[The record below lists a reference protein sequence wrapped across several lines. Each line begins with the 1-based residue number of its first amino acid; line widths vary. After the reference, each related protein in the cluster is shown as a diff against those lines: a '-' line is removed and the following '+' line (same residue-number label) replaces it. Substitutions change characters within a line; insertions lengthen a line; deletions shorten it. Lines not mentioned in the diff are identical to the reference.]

1 MPFVQPTLATLA
13 RLITSLVRR
22 LWNSGCLG
30 RIFPAI
36 LSLMLVSA
44 CAAPRT
50 TSQRTAQPTS
60 APLAAASAPLLVATM
75 PADYTPPPTPADGS
89 ALPTWT
95 PAPLLPT
102 GVSTQSSAAA
112 EPTVHPGS
120 SQLVPAGALRA
131 VVVNTIDGD
140 TIDVDI
146 EGTVERVRFIGI
158 DTPETKHPSK
168 GVECY
173 GREASARTAEL
184 LDSQTVYLEEDQS
197 QDSRDRYGRIL
208 RYVWLQDGTNVNYQL
223 VAEGYAFE
231 YTYETP
237 YNYQAD
243 FKTAQDEARI
253 GQVGLWAASACN
265 GEQKPVGTTGE
276 PPVPTTVAQ
285 EGPSATA
292 LPTEQLPTIAAPIE
306 QPMPTEQPA
315 PTAAPAAPIST
326 VRFTGCDTD
335 PGAGSAPDAPVQIVA
350 INKRAETVTLKNVSG
365 EAIDIAGW
373 TMCSIKG
380 GQQHAISGVLA
391 PGAQQV
397 FENTGKQIWNNSER
411 DAGALYDAEGHLV
424 SYWGG

>member
-1 MPFVQPTLATLA
+1 MQPIHPTFPRLALALAVLALLNACVAPSGTRIATQLPTQQSTATTATVAARAAEEAVQPTE
-13 RLITSLVRR
+13 TS
-22 LWNSGCLG
+22 
-30 RIFPAI
+30 
-36 LSLMLVSA
+36 SA
-44 CAAPRT
+44 
-50 TSQRTAQPTS
+50 S
-60 APLAAASAPLLVATM
+60 V
-75 PADYTPPPTPADGS
+75 PADYTPQPVPIEGS
-89 ALPTWT
+89 IPPTWT
-95 PAPLLPT
+95 PAPPLPT
-102 GVSTQSSAAA
+102 EQAQPAATAQSG
-112 EPTVHPGS
+112 T
-120 SQLVPAGALRA
+120 SQLVPTGAQRA
-131 VVVNTIDGD
+131 TVVRVIDGD
-140 TIDVDI
+140 TVSVEIDGQ
-146 EGTVERVRFIGI
+146 EETVRFIGI
-158 DTPETKHPSK
+158 DTPETRHPSK